1 MLWLQINILI
11 KKMVMVSMPEDPA
24 PAVDILPCTMDQNGP
39 GKYEKQAADLDL
51 QITRLL

>member
-1 MLWLQINILI
+1 MLIQ
-11 KKMVMVSMPEDPA
+11 KMVSMPEDPA
-24 PAVDILPCTMDQNGP
+24 PAVDILPCTMDQNGL